1 MPAKVLIVDD
11 HEAIRTVI
19 DSILTHAGY
28 SCMTAATGETA
39 LQMARRFRFDL
50 AILDVNMPHM
60 SGLEVLSRIRRFV
73 PAVIMVTANSSV
85 DTVREAVALGCDG
98 YVAKPIEVE
107 VLLARVQR
115 VLSRQRIDI

>member
-1 MPAKVLIVDD
+1 MPAKILIVDD
-11 HEAIRTVI
+11 HEAIRTII
-19 DSILTHAGY
+19 DSILTHAGH

-73 PAVIMVTANSSV
+73 PLVVMVTANSSV

-98 YVAKPIEVE
+98 YVAKPIEVG

-115 VLSRQRIDI
+115 VLARQRIEI

>member
-98 YVAKPIEVE
+98 YVAKPIEIE

>member
-28 SCMTAATGETA
+28 SCMTSATGETA
-39 LQMARRFRFDL
+39 VQMARRFRFDL

-60 SGLEVLSRIRRFV
+60 SGLEVLSRIRPFV

-98 YVAKPIEVE
+98 YVAKPIEVG
-107 VLLARVQR
+107 VLMGRVKR
-115 VLSRQRIDI
+115 VLAKQSLAV